1 MAQLSKQPTSTYN
14 PFFGCAIMSMAAI
27 LFIGIVAWSLYS
39 LLKQD
44 SEIAKF
50 TVEQAVPL
58 VNSPLS
64 DDAKTALLARTKTF
78 ADAAKASKPATLDL
92 SIAELNA
99 LIDAAP
105 DSGYGSFREMILFT
119 ATKPADG
126 ALAANVCLPLN
137 KARFWEGKRYAVG
150 EAVFKVELSDDGP
163 DVRLTALS
171 VPGKVVSEG
180 FIGAFAGWRWIT
192 PYQKIEPV
200 GPVLKGIKNI
210 QVTASGITLSTT
222 QTTGS
227 PTPAASSSSKP

>member
-1 MAQLSKQPTSTYN
+1 MAQLTKQPTSTYN

-27 LFIGIVAWSLYS
+27 MFIGIVAWSLYS

-58 VNSPLS
+58 SNPVLS
-64 DDAKTALLARTKTF
+64 DDARNALLIRAKAF
-78 ADAAKASKPATLDL
+78 ADAAQANKPATLEL
-92 SIAELNA
+92 SIIDVNA

-105 DSGYGSFREMILFT
+105 DSGYGSFRNMVVFT
-119 ATKPADG
+119 STKPADNS
-126 ALAANVCLPLN
+126 LTANVCLPLN

-150 EAVFKVELSDDGP
+150 EALFKLEQSAEGP
-163 DVRLTALS
+163 DVRLTSLN

-180 FIGAFAGWRWIT
+180 FIGAFAGWRWVT

-200 GPVLKGIKNI
+200 GSVLKGIKNI
-210 QVTASGITLSTT
+210 TVTSTGLTLSTT
-222 QTTGS
+222 
-227 PTPAASSSSKP
+227 K